1 MPLKAACSNDL
12 LINSLSLLNHRLMQ
26 FCLEQA
32 ESRCFP
38 SEVEREQ
45 FTANVAAAADDI
57 ENFFSGAFRNKIL
70 SSARE
75 GNRDAIELNEL
86 LRSPESIT
94 APEKYV
100 RKLLASTL
108 VKASS
113 YYQEVISAFY
123 LPRQVT
129 DRVTVCTTSESFYHL
144 TDLIHGQAVYQPGKW
159 LVPDYVRTDGKDNT
173 ARIPA
178 IIGNTLF
185 DNQERQDSGLSPSRE
200 VGIQAA
206 ALPYYLTPTR
216 QKQRHSVFIQDNGV
230 EGAWFFVASNKSA
243 NNTIAKQSLV
253 YNAMITGE
261 CGTQIPVLSHPLG
274 ELFFSSFTF
283 DIVKLRESAKTSIL
297 QKIVE
302 ICLHN

>member
-1 MPLKAACSNDL
+1 M
-12 LINSLSLLNHRLMQ
+12 
-26 FCLEQA
+26 
-32 ESRCFP
+32 
-38 SEVEREQ
+38 
-45 FTANVAAAADDI
+45 
-57 ENFFSGAFRNKIL
+57 
-70 SSARE
+70 
-75 GNRDAIELNEL
+75 
-86 LRSPESIT
+86 
-94 APEKYV
+94 
-100 RKLLASTL
+100 
-108 VKASS
+108 
-113 YYQEVISAFY
+113 
-123 LPRQVT
+123 
-129 DRVTVCTTSESFYHL
+129 
-144 TDLIHGQAVYQPGKW
+144 
-159 LVPDYVRTDGKDNT
+159 
-173 ARIPA
+173 
-178 IIGNTLF
+178 
-185 DNQERQDSGLSPSRE
+185 
-200 VGIQAA
+200 GIQAA